1 MKGQANERVTDDAA
15 LQSMVRLIRE
25 TFPDGGRVDEV
36 GLRRLQA
43 RGARER
49 RRRRL
54 SFGALGLLV
63 AAAPLAVVLAL
74 RPGPLTFEVIHGAI
88 GIAGEVRPTEPGTEI
103 RFSDGTEIVL
113 ERAARAQ
120 VRDVAAHGAGIVL
133 VEGRAHTSFVPKP
146 KASWQVLAG
155 PYVVRVTGTVF
166 DVEWSRDRGQL
177 DVWMQKGSVVVTG
190 PMVEGGVAVGRH
202 QHLSLR
208 PDDPR
213 IVLEKDVV
221 PPAEAPPAT
230 EAAGSTEPP
239 APAREPEPA
248 PERRPDRADRSVL
261 DRSVVDRSS
270 WGRRLAQGDFEAI
283 IAAAQR
289 RGVREVMARGTQ
301 ADLVALAD
309 AARYTRRGDLARR
322 ALLAERA
329 RFAGS
334 TASREASYFLGVLAE
349 DEGTWR
355 DALEWYARYRRDDPA
370 GTYTAPALGRTMVLE
385 ARHPGNGAARADA
398 EDYLRRFPNGPYA
411 PTARQILNAPPPNAT
426 R

>member
-1 MKGQANERVTDDAA
+1 MKGQVDERAADDAA
-15 LQSMVRLIRE
+15 LESMVRLIRG
-25 TFPDGGRVDEV
+25 TFPDGGRVDEA
-36 GLRRLQA
+36 GLRRLQERA
-43 RGARER
+43 SRVR

-54 SFGALGLLV
+54 SFGALGMVV

-88 GIAGEVRPTEPGTEI
+88 GAAGEVRPTEPGTEI

-120 VRDVAAHGAGIVL
+120 VRDVAAHGAGIML
-133 VEGRAHTSFVPKP
+133 FEGRAHTSFVPKP

-190 PMVEGGVAVGRH
+190 PMVESGVAVGRH

-208 PDDPR
+208 LEDPR
-213 IVLEKDVV
+213 IVLEKDVAMPPEPAV
-221 PPAEAPPAT
+221 EPPPAETAPEPEAPP
-230 EAAGSTEPP
+230 PV
-239 APAREPEPA
+239 PAREAEPA
-248 PERRPDRADRSVL
+248 TERRPDRSF
-261 DRSVVDRSS
+261 DRSS

-283 IAAAQR
+283 IAAAER

-301 ADLVALAD
+301 ADLAALAD

-322 ALLAERA
+322 ALVAERT

-334 TASREASYFLGVLAE
+334 TAAREAGYFLGVLSE

-355 DALEWYARYRRDDPA
+355 SALEWYARYRREDPA

-385 ARHPGNGAARADA
+385 ARREGNAAARADA

-411 PTARQILNAPPPNAT
+411 PTARQIVSAPPPNAA